1 MAMVH
6 SLCMHL
12 RLKRIMLGLL
22 EERQM
27 LKLCG
32 RTGAHIAL
40 DYLYAPTAD
49 VAGLA
54 AVALVVPA
62 DVAAA
67 ADVAPPLPAGPR
79 PPMRW
84 TPVNSGFVLRCIWD
98 LVSKGARTEKGFK
111 EVHVNQVA
119 KLLKEFSGE
128 EDHPKDANLLNRPI
142 EFYHQMQVAFGS
154 TIATG
159 RFAMGSSEPLGV
171 FSGFGDSEATKV
183 EPGDFV
189 QGAEIG
195 VQTDKTKKA
204 EGSKAEGGNCGTK
217 RKRVTLSDD
226 EVLIMTNMTDA
237 VNNVAA
243 ALRESAPSHVD
254 PALYDVVMMTPGFT
268 EEALMAVLSF
278 FFDSKSQGRGF
289 LNMNDAH
296 HVLWLR
302 TWLAKHYYMKH
313 YYVVFSG
320 RKPGVYDDWPHC
332 YQQKKHATHE
342 AGR

>member
-1 MAMVH
+1 MVMH
-6 SLCMHL
+6 SVA
-12 RLKRIMLGLL
+12 GLD
-22 EERQM
+22 
-27 LKLCG
+27 
-32 RTGAHIAL
+32 GASAGL
-40 DYLYAPTAD
+40 VQAPTAD

-54 AVALVVPA
+54 AVAPVVPA

-67 ADVAPPLPAGPR
+67 ADVVPPLPAGPR

-84 TPVNSGFVLRCIWD
+84 TPVNSGFVLRRICD

-111 EVHVNQVA
+111 EVHVNQ
-119 KLLKEFSGE
+119 
-128 EDHPKDANLLNRPI
+128 DHPKDADLLNRPI
-142 EFYHQMQVAFGS
+142 EFYHQMQIAFGS
-154 TIATG
+154 TIAIG
-159 RFAMGSSEPLGV
+159 RFAIGSSEPLGV

-195 VQTDKTKKA
+195 VQTDKTEKA
-204 EGSKAEGGNCGTK
+204 EGSKAEGGNYGTK

-237 VNNVAA
+237 VNNVSA

-254 PALYDVVMMTPGFT
+254 PALYDAVMMTPGFT

-296 HVLWLR
+296 RVLWLR
-302 TWLAKHYYMKH
+302 TWLAKHYY
-313 YYVVFSG
+313 
-320 RKPGVYDDWPHC
+320 
-332 YQQKKHATHE
+332 
-342 AGR
+342 